1 VHIVSLAEDTYY
13 AVLDV
18 AGDGGDKQTLAEVFD
33 WAGHVDHVLVTAGG
47 ISGTGPPLT
56 GLSADDIR
64 TTVGFRL
71 QAPVVAARA
80 PAPEV
85 PTVPLCA
92 TIKSFY

>member
-1 VHIVSLAEDTYY
+1 MHSASLAEDTDY

-33 WAGHVDHVLVTAGG
+33 WAGHVDQVLVTAGG
-47 ISGTGPPLT
+47 ISGTGPLT

-64 TTVGFRL
+64 TTVDFRL

-85 PTVPLCA
+85 PTAPLCA

>member
-1 VHIVSLAEDTYY
+1 MHSVSLAEDTDY

-18 AGDGGDKQTLAEVFD
+18 AGDGGDKQILAEVFD

-47 ISGTGPPLT
+47 ISGTGPLT

-64 TTVGFRL
+64 TTVDFRL